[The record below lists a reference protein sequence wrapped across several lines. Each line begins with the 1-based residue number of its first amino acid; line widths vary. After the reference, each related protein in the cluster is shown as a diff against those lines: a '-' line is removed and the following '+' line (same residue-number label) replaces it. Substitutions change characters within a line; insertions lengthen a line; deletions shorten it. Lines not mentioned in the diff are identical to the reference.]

1 MATIG
6 KDEKKRVALSFS
18 LQERGNNVLFSPNSI
33 NCDCRF
39 GMLKSGMGGT
49 PLLKSD
55 GSTHTCPDETITHI
69 VIRKDLDDETKT
81 YTERIGILTDE
92 GDFFLQSA
100 LDGEFTQVTTGMTA
114 PGIVQFAGLD
124 SRYKLAILSDGACT
138 FLLEDDSF
146 EMALIDGMNRSGC
159 FFANRMFVGV
169 KPSSVACSEP
179 ENVQNFTPSIHDGG
193 LIRFPNVGGALVAMQ
208 VYDECL
214 YLFFEYGILRM
225 DVKGSVK
232 DFSAERLPYTGG
244 KIYGKSVCSGQRG
257 IYFLA
262 SDGVYHFDGK
272 WSKRVLDGFA
282 ICPKQETF
290 SESGAT
296 FAGRVFLRYMVSE
309 EYKTLVFYEGEESG
323 YYTNFFPMFNKDD
336 VGKCLFTKPDHKI
349 YEISER
355 GSVGADGLFSSEETD
370 FGTGVRKTLTNLYFT
385 GQGSFTLTV
394 KSGGRKFVRE
404 VSLEDGRAEVRLSE
418 SGERFSFEFTLPY
431 GAEVRSMSA
440 AYILLS

>member
-6 KDEKKRVALSFS
+6 KETKKRVALSFS
-18 LQERGNNVLFSPNSI
+18 LQERGNNVLFSQNSI

-39 GMLKSGMGGT
+39 GTLKSGMGGA

-69 VIRKDLDDETKT
+69 VIRKDLNNTTKT
-81 YTERIGILTDE
+81 YTERIGVLTDE

-100 LDGEFTQVTTGMTA
+100 LDGEFTQVTMGMTA

-124 SRYKLAILSDGACT
+124 SRYKLAILSDASCT

-146 EMALIDGMNRSGC
+146 EMALVDDMNHVGC

-179 ENVQNFTPSIHDGG
+179 EDVQDFTPSIHDGG
-193 LIRFPNVGGALVAMQ
+193 LVRFPNVGGMLVAMQ
-208 VYDECL
+208 VYDERL

-232 DFSAERLPYTGG
+232 DFSAEQLSYTGG
-244 KIYGKSVCSGQRG
+244 KIYGKSVCTGQRG

-272 WSKRVLDGFA
+272 GAKRVLDGFA

-290 SESGAT
+290 LESGAA
-296 FAGRVFLRYMVSE
+296 FAGRVFLRYMTGTD
-309 EYKTLVFYEGEESG
+309 YQTLVFYEGEESG
-323 YYTNFFPMFNKDD
+323 YYTNFFPMFNKDEG
-336 VGKCLFTKPDHKI
+336 GKCLFTKSDHKI
-349 YEISER
+349 YEFSER
-355 GSVGADGLFSSEETD
+355 GTEGGSGLFSSEETD
-370 FGTGVRKTLTNLYFT
+370 LGTGTRKTLTNLYFT

-394 KSGGRKFVRE
+394 KSGGRKFVRG
-404 VSLEDGRAEVRLSE
+404 VSLANGRAEVRLSE

-440 AYILLS
+440 AYLLLS